1 MKLKLYLI
9 PMLILVIIFGGIA
22 LSNLF
27 GWWQTHVQKTPV
39 KFERGEHQGE
49 YDPYDIRGSY
59 SFEDIERSFDVSVEL
74 LAEAFPISDKDF
86 ETVKAQDV
94 EGYYGEMNFP
104 YEIGTGSVKYFVALY
119 CDLPFDGEEA
129 LPDTAIYVLERDG
142 KIELGS
148 MVGLNTVDAYTKTE
162 FGIEETE
169 ASEYITLSE
178 GKFAITGDT
187 TIKEALEHGIMLE
200 DLEKIIGKIDNE
212 NYLIKDVVEANGF
225 SFGKVKD
232 SLNDLIN

>member
-94 EGYYGEMNFP
+94 EGYYGE
-104 YEIGTGSVKYFVALY
+104 IVALY